1 MNWID
6 LVSVEL
12 LEEIKKESES
22 APVIIFKHSTTC
34 SISAMAL
41 HRMQRASKS
50 SDAKIYYLDLRAYRE
65 LSNLIATMFDV
76 QHESPQILIIN
87 KGKSVYD
94 RSHSEI
100 NPPEILER
108 LVTN

>member
-1 MNWID
+1 
-6 LVSVEL
+6 VSIEQ
-12 LEEIKKESES
+12 LEEIRKESER

-65 LSNLIATMFDV
+65 LSNLVARMFDV

-94 RSHSEI
+94 RSHGEI
-100 NPPEILER
+100 NPPEIFER

>member
-6 LVSVEL
+6 LVAVEQ
-12 LEEIKKESES
+12 LEEIKKESEV

-41 HRMQRASKS
+41 ARMQRASKTS
-50 SDAKIYYLDLRAYRE
+50 NGKIYFLDLRAYRNV
-65 LSNLIATMFDV
+65 SNLVATAFDV
-76 QHESPQILIIN
+76 QHESPQILIID

-94 RSHSEI
+94 RSHADI
-100 NPPEILER
+100 NPPEIIEKF
-108 LVTN
+108 VTN

>member
-6 LVSVEL
+6 LVSTEQ
-12 LEEIKKESES
+12 LEEIRKESES

-41 HRMQRASKS
+41 HRMQRASKL
-50 SDAKIYYLDLRAYRE
+50 SDAKIYFLDLRAHRE
-65 LSNLIATMFDV
+65 ISNLVATIFDV
-76 QHESPQILIIN
+76 QHESPQVLIID
-87 KGKSVYD
+87 KGKAVYD
-94 RSHSEI
+94 RSHGEI
-100 NPPEILER
+100 NPPEILDR